1 LRKVAWLDSVPPG
14 ESRLFVIGPD
24 RAVVLVNQGD
34 RVYALDGICPHQGFA
49 LEGASLEGNC
59 LLCPHHNYGFDIRT
73 GENTYPGGKTG
84 LRTYT
89 VEIRDR
95 EIWAG
100 IYI

>member
-1 LRKVAWLDSVPPG
+1 VRKVARLEDVPPG
-14 ESRLFVIGPD
+14 QSRLFAVGPD
-24 RAVVLVNQGD
+24 RAVVLVNRNG

-59 LLCPHHNYGFDIRT
+59 LVCPHHNYGFDIRT
-73 GENTYPGGKTG
+73 GGNTYPGGAPG
-84 LRTYT
+84 LRAYD

-100 IYI
+100 IQL